1 LNEKTRTT
9 ISISVAVLGR
19 VRAFQPVVEAVVEE
33 AFDIESLLDLVL
45 ERGLSCML
53 RDVIGSVDPDILVS
67 SMDQMS
73 VENPEF
79 VYGFVADRI
88 RSGADVRKE
97 EAKRRLGFIKDQ
109 A

>member
-1 LNEKTRTT
+1 MNEETRAT
-9 ISISVAVLGR
+9 INISAPLLDR

-33 AFDIESLLDLVL
+33 AFDIDTLVGLVL

-67 SMDQMS
+67 SMEQMS

-88 RSGADVRKE
+88 RSGGDVRKE
-97 EAKRRLGFIKDQ
+97 EAKRRLGFVKDQ